1 MLWNG
6 DKLKRNLQGGLDQGC
21 STPDRRCTKI
31 IDALMPSNVLSLQE
45 IQQSESAREFLNF

>member
-31 IDALMPSNVLSLQE
+31 IDALMPSNVLSLHE